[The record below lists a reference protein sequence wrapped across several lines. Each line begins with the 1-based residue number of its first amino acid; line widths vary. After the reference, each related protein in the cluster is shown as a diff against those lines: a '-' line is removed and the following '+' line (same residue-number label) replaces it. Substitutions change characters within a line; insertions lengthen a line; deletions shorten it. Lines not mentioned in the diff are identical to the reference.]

1 MTEPQIQKVL
11 IDAGVLLAF
20 PDIISKIRS
29 KQNVP
34 VLFAESIP
42 ILIDQ
47 RAQPTEQGRN
57 AERVLRQIEGDRA
70 FEERAFPDGSSVLQG
85 DLLASFMFD
94 GAPAYIFK
102 RMQFMAPTANTRLLE
117 VANQY
122 RMALVTSDDQLLNQA
137 KANGVA
143 CHRWPPQPQAK
154 ASNQSASKPE
164 PMQLTA
170 FALYRKPT
178 SAANERLPFKVLPT
192 IGDVV
197 STGSAKSLRLV
208 REISKGGEGV
218 IYETCDPSLVCK
230 VYHAKELTTLR
241 RQKIEL
247 MVTRKISRADICW
260 PTEVVYNQHS
270 EFIGYVMPRAEGKT
284 MFSGIFIKPAFLKT
298 FPTWGRIDLV
308 NLCLAFLEQIRFLH
322 SLNILVGDIN
332 ANNLLVTKDSTK
344 LWMVDT
350 DSFQIEAFPCPVGTI
365 AFTAPEIQGETY
377 GNFMRTKEHELF
389 SVATMLFMIL
399 FPGKTPYSQQ
409 NGGTQAENIK
419 ARNFPYRDHDNA
431 ENFSGENAPEGDWQT
446 IWNHLKAD
454 VRKAFQKTFREGE
467 RISVDRW
474 INLLES
480 YRSSIA
486 KKANGNEVFP
496 TSFYFVRDPVV
507 VPCGRCK
514 ITITASK
521 KYVEKQAKKGF
532 KPWCQS
538 CHKKHRLTTMARESL
553 KKTQEAERKNQGR
566 PAIVQRPAPTP
577 RPIAPQPQ
585 ARPQP
590 AVQTQPMQNRAAST
604 IQSRPQA
611 QQSSHQPHRPQSPTP
626 PRPQA
631 APLPRTQPNA
641 RKRKS
646 KVAEFIGI
654 VLRALFSK

>member
-1 MTEPQIQKVL
+1 MTEPKIQKVL

-20 PDIISKIRS
+20 PDIISKIRT

-34 VLFAESIP
+34 VLFAEAIP

-47 RAQPTEQGRN
+47 RVQPTEQGRN
-57 AERVLRQIEGDRA
+57 ADRVLRQIEGNRA
-70 FEERAFPDGSSVLQG
+70 VGKRVFPDGSSILEG
-85 DLLASFMFD
+85 DLLASFTFD

-102 RMQFMAPTANTRLLE
+102 RMQFVAQTAQARLLE
-117 VANQY
+117 VASQY
-122 RMALVTSDDQLLNQA
+122 RMTLVTSDDQLLTQA

-143 CHRWPPQPQAK
+143 CHKWPPPT
-154 ASNQSASKPE
+154 
-164 PMQLTA
+164 QLTP
-170 FALYRKPT
+170 FTLHRKPT
-178 SAANERLPFKVLPT
+178 SAVNERLPFRVLPAV
-192 IGDVV
+192 GDVV
-197 STGSAKSLRLV
+197 STSSGRSLRLV

-218 IYETCDPSLVCK
+218 IYETSDPSLVCK

-247 MVTRKISRADICW
+247 MVTRKLNRADICW
-260 PTEVVYNQHS
+260 PTAVVYNQHS
-270 EFIGYVMPRAEGKT
+270 EFVGYVMPRAEGKT
-284 MFSGIFIKPAFLKT
+284 MFSGIFIKPAFLKG

-308 NLCLAFLEQIRFLH
+308 NVCLAFLEQIRFLH

-332 ANNLLVTKDSTK
+332 ANNLLITKDSTK

-377 GNFMRTKEHELF
+377 GDFMRTKEHELF

-419 ARNFPYRDHDNA
+419 AKNFPYRDHSDA
-431 ENFSGENAPEGDWQT
+431 ENHSGENAPAGDWQT

-454 VRKAFQKTFREGE
+454 VRNAFQKTFREGE
-467 RISVDRW
+467 RISVDQW
-474 INLLES
+474 IVLLTG
-480 YRSSIA
+480 YRSAIE
-486 KKANGNEVFP
+486 KKNCGNEVFP
-496 TSFYFVRDPVV
+496 SSFFFVRDPIS

-514 ITITASK
+514 TTITASK

-538 CHKKHRLTTMARESL
+538 CHKKHKLTTMARESL
-553 KKTQEAERKNQGR
+553 KATQEAERKNQGR
-566 PAIVQRPAPTP
+566 PAIVPRPAPSP
-577 RPIAPQPQ
+577 RPAQAQPQ

-590 AVQTQPMQNRAAST
+590 AVQTQPLQNRAAST
-604 IQSRPQA
+604 VQSRPQA
-611 QQSSHQPHRPQSPTP
+611 QQSAHQPQRPQATP

-631 APLPRTQPNA
+631 APLPRHQPNT
-641 RKRKS
+641 RKQKS
-646 KVAEFIGI
+646 KVAALLGML
-654 VLRALFSK
+654 LRALFSK